1 LKSKFQ
7 IDVNCGCF
15 FQNLSMSL
23 SVILNKNEK
32 VKYYMKMKTYKL

>member
-1 LKSKFQ
+1 
-7 IDVNCGCF
+7 
-15 FQNLSMSL
+15 MSL